1 MCVCDII
8 RREVRVVGVVSEHQ
22 ALLLITTT
30 STCVVP
36 QSVVFVLLLRMG
48 TRRCPSHHT
57 HQSSCCP
64 AHFPSNQLSLSPP
77 LSESGRHPLSRVRG
91 SADNWPDLD
100 VHVDREN
107 TRTRDITENLRHH
120 STVCVLLLVYGTP
133 GVVHTTT
140 THHWTPQG
148 GFTTNVIASPWNR
161 HRFHRN
167 NLRTK

>member
-1 MCVCDII
+1 M

-22 ALLLITTT
+22 ALLLVTTT

-77 LSESGRHPLSRVRG
+77 LSESGRHPLSRCGGVQTIGLTWMSMLIERIQG
-91 SADNWPDLD
+91 RETLQRTSATTPLC
-100 VHVDREN
+100 
-107 TRTRDITENLRHH
+107 
-120 STVCVLLLVYGTP
+120 VCVLLVYCTP
-133 GVVHTTT
+133 CAVHTTT